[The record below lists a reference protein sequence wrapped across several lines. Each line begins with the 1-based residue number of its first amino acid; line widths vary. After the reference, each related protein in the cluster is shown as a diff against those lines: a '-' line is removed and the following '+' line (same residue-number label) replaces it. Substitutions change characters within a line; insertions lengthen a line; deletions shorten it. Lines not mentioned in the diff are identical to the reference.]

1 MSLRLSLL
9 RLHWL
14 LVVCALLAACVPVRT
29 PGATPIPV
37 PAAKPQSAA
46 QPKRLTILYTND
58 EHGWLAAQKNKDGSS
73 VGGAAEML
81 GRWREQEG
89 YTPDGPFLVLSGGD
103 MWTGPAI
110 SSWFNGD
117 SAAEVMNLMGYQ
129 AAAVG
134 NHEFDFGLDVLARHA
149 KDAKFPFLSANFVK
163 KGTTEPPDFVRPY
176 TVVDV
181 DGIKVGIIGLTT
193 RSTPVTT
200 NPKNVAEFEFLPYA
214 DALARTVPEVKAA
227 GADVVIALA
236 HVCSPEMRLLAP
248 QAKQLGVDVLTAG
261 HCHERIAEDVAGLP
275 LIGGGQYMQSYARL
289 PLEIDAA
296 TRQVTAGKPEV
307 IANRSPAGG
316 GPSDA
321 ATAARVAQWQKQT
334 DAALGEVIGYTKDGL
349 AARSNALL
357 NLITDAWLQAYPTAD
372 VALNNLG
379 AFRQGIDAGPIT
391 LGDIVGVLP
400 FNDQIVD
407 AAVTGAQLKENLDCC
422 DSAIAGITYRNGKL
436 LLADSMPVDPQKT
449 YHVLINDFMAGGGDR
464 YKFDKQDPN
473 AYFTAIDWRQPVIDA
488 LKRLGTRE
496 KAPLELHLDA
506 GARTGR

>member
-1 MSLRLSLL
+1 MMRSSLFRLF
-9 RLHWL
+9 WL
-14 LVVCALLAACVPVRT
+14 FAACALLAACVSVPA
-29 PGATPIPV
+29 PGAPPAPAPTATP
-37 PAAKPQSAA
+37 QGLA
-46 QPKRLTILYTND
+46 QPKRLTVLYTND

-73 VGGAAEML
+73 TGGAAEML

-110 SSWFNGD
+110 STWFNGD

-149 KDAKFPFLSANFVK
+149 KDAKFPFLSANLVK

-181 DGIKVGIIGLTT
+181 DGVKVGIIGLTT

-200 NPKNVAEFEFLPYA
+200 NPKNVAEFSFLPYA
-214 DALARTVPEVKAA
+214 DALARTVPEVQAA

-236 HVCSPEMRLLAP
+236 HVCGLEMRLLAP
-248 QAKQLGVDVLTAG
+248 RAKQLGVDVLTAG
-261 HCHERIAEDVAGLP
+261 HCHERIAEEVAGLP

-307 IANRSPAGG
+307 IANRSAANGGAIDPSVAG
-316 GPSDA
+316 
-321 ATAARVAQWQKQT
+321 RVAHWQQQT
-334 DAALGEVIGYTKDGL
+334 DDALGEVIGYTKDGL

-372 VALNNLG
+372 MAMTNLG
-379 AFRQGIDAGPIT
+379 GFRQGIDAGPIT
-391 LGDIVGVLP
+391 LDDIVGVLP

-422 DSAIAGITYRNGKL
+422 DSAIAGITYRGGKL
-436 LLADSMPVDPQKT
+436 LLVDGTPVDPQKT
-449 YHVLINDFMAGGGDR
+449 YHVLINDFMAVGGDR

-488 LKRLGTRE
+488 LKRLGTSE
-496 KAPLELHLDA
+496 KEPLELHLDA

>member
-1 MSLRLSLL
+1 
-9 RLHWL
+9 
-14 LVVCALLAACVPVRT
+14 
-29 PGATPIPV
+29 
-37 PAAKPQSAA
+37 
-46 QPKRLTILYTND
+46 
-58 EHGWLAAQKNKDGSS
+58 
-73 VGGAAEML
+73 
-81 GRWREQEG
+81 
-89 YTPDGPFLVLSGGD
+89 
-103 MWTGPAI
+103 
-110 SSWFNGD
+110 
-117 SAAEVMNLMGYQ
+117 MNLMGYQ

-149 KDAKFPFLSANFVK
+149 KDAKFPFLSANLVK
-163 KGTTEPPDFVRPY
+163 RGTSEPPDFVRPY

-200 NPKNVAEFEFLPYA
+200 NPKNVAEFSFLPYA
-214 DALARTVPEVKAA
+214 DALARTIPEVKAA

-236 HVCSPEMRLLAP
+236 HVCGLEMRLLAP
-248 QAKQLGVDVLTAG
+248 KAKQLGVDVLTAG

-296 TRQVTAGKPEV
+296 TRQVTAGKPEM
-307 IANRSPAGG
+307 IANRSASG
-316 GPSDA
+316 A
-321 ATAARVAQWQKQT
+321 ATDATVAARVAHWQKET
-334 DAALGEVIGYTKDGL
+334 DNALGEVIGYTKDGL

-372 VALNNLG
+372 VAMTNLG
-379 AFRQGIDAGPIT
+379 GFRQGIDVGPIT

-422 DSAIAGITYRNGKL
+422 DSAIAGITYRDGKL
-436 LLADSMPVDPQKT
+436 LLADGTPVDPQKT
-449 YHVLINDFMAGGGDR
+449 YHALINDFMAGGGDR

-488 LKRLGTRE
+488 LKRLGTSE
-496 KAPLELHLDA
+496 KEPLELHLDA

>member
-1 MSLRLSLL
+1 
-9 RLHWL
+9 
-14 LVVCALLAACVPVRT
+14 
-29 PGATPIPV
+29 
-37 PAAKPQSAA
+37 
-46 QPKRLTILYTND
+46 
-58 EHGWLAAQKNKDGSS
+58 
-73 VGGAAEML
+73 
-81 GRWREQEG
+81 
-89 YTPDGPFLVLSGGD
+89 
-103 MWTGPAI
+103 
-110 SSWFNGD
+110 
-117 SAAEVMNLMGYQ
+117 
-129 AAAVG
+129 
-134 NHEFDFGLDVLARHA
+134 
-149 KDAKFPFLSANFVK
+149 
-163 KGTTEPPDFVRPY
+163 
-176 TVVDV
+176 
-181 DGIKVGIIGLTT
+181 
-193 RSTPVTT
+193 
-200 NPKNVAEFEFLPYA
+200 
-214 DALARTVPEVKAA
+214 
-227 GADVVIALA
+227 
-236 HVCSPEMRLLAP
+236 
-248 QAKQLGVDVLTAG
+248 VDVLTAG
-261 HCHERIAEDVAGLP
+261 HCHERIADNVAGLP

-307 IANRSPAGG
+307 ITNRNAAGG
-316 GPSDA
+316 ATGGATDA
-321 ATAARVAQWQKQT
+321 AAAARVAHWQKQT
-334 DAALGEVIGYTKDGL
+334 DDALGEVIGYTKDGL

-372 VALNNLG
+372 VAMNNLG